1 MNRLSQLRS
10 LMRQH
15 ALELTSALL
24 IGSLLD
30 ADHFIAAGSPY
41 LKAATNLQSRPFGH
55 NLFFIFTVSIIIYF
69 LLPRRMS
76 LLFLTSTL
84 SHLIRDAFR
93 RGFTLCPWSSISS
106 PSISY
111 PMHLIMLVCL
121 PILPSFLLR
130 KYPYYWDTKTSPLC
144 FKIAT
149 RSLSVTS
156 SFEEL
161 KLEV

>member
-1 MNRLSQLRS
+1 
-10 LMRQH
+10 MRQH
-15 ALELTSALL
+15 TLELTSALL

-55 NLFFIFTVSIIIYF
+55 NLFFIFTVSIILFF
-69 LLPRRMS
+69 LLPRRLS
-76 LLFLTSTL
+76 LLFYTSTF
-84 SHLIRDAFR
+84 SHLVRDALR
-93 RGFTLCPWSSISS
+93 RGFTLCPWSSLSS

-111 PMHLIMLVCL
+111 PVHLIMLACL

-130 KYPYYWDTKTSPLC
+130 KYQYYWDTRTSPLC
-144 FKIAT
+144 LKVSA
-149 RSLSVTS
+149 RSLSVAS

-161 KLEV
+161 SEEV

>member
-1 MNRLSQLRS
+1 MNRISQSRS
-10 LMRQH
+10 VMRQH
-15 ALELTSALL
+15 ALELILALM

-30 ADHFIAAGSPY
+30 ADHFLAAGSPY

-55 NLFFIFTVSIIIYF
+55 NLFFIFTVSIIVFF
-69 LLPRRMS
+69 LSPRRMS
-76 LLFLTSTL
+76 LLFFTSTF
-84 SHLIRDAFR
+84 SHLTRDALR
-93 RGFTLCPWSSISS
+93 RGFTFCPWSSLSS

-111 PMHLIMLVCL
+111 PMHLIMLACL
-121 PILPSFLLR
+121 PFLPSFLLR

-144 FKIAT
+144 CKIAT

-156 SFEEL
+156 SLEEL